1 MDMPQMLSR
10 AVLFCVLCSLVMLCS
25 PFAPKSDRSSCSVLL
40 LCAPVLFVHV
50 YPAVA
55 SVVAI
60 VGLHARLVY
69 VSVSKRLVVFPSEAN
84 ASRPCVE
91 QSDLA
96 AKLLAAKKAHGMA

>member
-1 MDMPQMLSR
+1 M
-10 AVLFCVLCSLVMLCS
+10 
-25 PFAPKSDRSSCSVLL
+25 LL

-69 VSVSKRLVVFPSEAN
+69 VSVSKRHVVFPSE

-96 AKLLAAKKAHGMA
+96 AKLLAAKKAHGIA